1 MSRRKKIETLALR
14 SKIGRLYLSKN
25 TQAEIG
31 EVVGLTQQSVSLHLK
46 ELQKEWIESAN
57 KDFNLSRAIELAK
70 IDRLEATAHVAWEAS
85 RKDKTTES
93 IDTVSDV
100 EVKTQTRTQSQY
112 GNPRFLDLVLKCI
125 TKRCEILGLN
135 APTKLAATTPDGKRP
150 EKGIGLVGL
159 LREAERLKAEDA
171 KEKEAEEK
179 KAANKK
185 H

>member
-31 EVVGLTQQSVSLHLK
+31 EIVGLTQQSVSLHLK
-46 ELQKEWIESAN
+46 ALQKEWMESAN
-57 KDFNLSRAIELAK
+57 KDFDLTRAIELAK
-70 IDRLEATAHVAWEAS
+70 IDRLEATAHDAWEAS

-125 TKRCEILGLN
+125 TKRCEMLGLY
-135 APTKLAATTPDGKRP
+135 APTKIATTTPSGKHP
-150 EKGIGLVGL
+150 AEGLGLVGL
-159 LREAERLKAEDA
+159 LREAERLH
-171 KEKEAEEK
+171 AEEEEEQSKK
-179 KAANKK
+179 KADKK
-185 H
+185 Q